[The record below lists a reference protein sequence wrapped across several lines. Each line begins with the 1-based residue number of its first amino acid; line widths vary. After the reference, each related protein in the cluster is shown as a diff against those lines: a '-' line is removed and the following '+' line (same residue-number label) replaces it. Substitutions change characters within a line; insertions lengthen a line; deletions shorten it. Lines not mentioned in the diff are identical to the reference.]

1 MKEHC
6 DFHFLHSK
14 KERKVF
20 SPINNII
27 RIMRQRKTFSI
38 PTLLLGVVDIR
49 LLDGVGFGLG

>member
-1 MKEHC
+1 MKEHY
-6 DFHFLHSK
+6 DFHSLHSK

-27 RIMRQRKTFSI
+27 RIMQQRKTFSI